1 VSSSWEGL
9 LLMDKP
15 EGPTSHDIVARV
27 RRATGQRRIGHAGT
41 LDPLAS
47 GLLPL
52 VLGRPTRLVRFMP
65 HSPKSYQGVIQI
77 GCKSDT
83 DDITGKIL
91 ERHEGPLPTAAH
103 VLEAAHG
110 LEGISAQIPPAF
122 SARKIGGRRMYELA
136 RQGVQVEAK
145 ATDIEVTRFSLSPQ
159 ASADSFSFE
168 SVVSGGTYIRGLARD
183 LGDRLGCGALLVSL
197 RRVAI
202 GPLSIEASL
211 SPSSW
216 DTLGQPELRAALV
229 SPEDIPLVHP
239 KIRLDHADSARLFSN
254 GQAVTTTQPV
264 PSEGMVG
271 VLSPSGSLLGMA
283 EVRGEKLHPGVVL
296 SVPGN

>member
-1 VSSSWEGL
+1 MSSSWQGL
-9 LLMDKP
+9 LLLDKP

-77 GCKSDT
+77 GCRSDT

-91 ERHEGPLPTAAH
+91 ERCEGSLPTAEQ
-103 VLEAAHG
+103 VLEAARG

-145 ATDIEVTRFSLSPQ
+145 ATDIEVTR
-159 ASADSFSFE
+159 
-168 SVVSGGTYIRGLARD
+168 
-183 LGDRLGCGALLVSL
+183 
-197 RRVAI
+197 
-202 GPLSIEASL
+202 
-211 SPSSW
+211 
-216 DTLGQPELRAALV
+216 
-229 SPEDIPLVHP
+229 
-239 KIRLDHADSARLFSN
+239 
-254 GQAVTTTQPV
+254 
-264 PSEGMVG
+264 
-271 VLSPSGSLLGMA
+271 
-283 EVRGEKLHPGVVL
+283 
-296 SVPGN
+296 